1 MPANGRRSSA
11 TLIRTADADGLM
23 VASVRPGGRW
33 AALRALHQGMAR
45 LRNAGLSPDLAF
57 VVALADDGRVV
68 AGRDPEASVFL
79 LGYRTA
85 A

>member
-1 MPANGRRSSA
+1 VPSTRAWPGFGTPAFR
-11 TLIRTADADGLM
+11 
-23 VASVRPGGRW
+23 
-33 AALRALHQGMAR
+33 
-45 LRNAGLSPDLAF
+45 PDLAF